1 MLKEVRIM
9 SMPEGRRT
17 LHYGL
22 VSGLC
27 VVVSLGLLDSCMVCS
42 FCKNLPSCRGVICV
56 LNIKIGFIHTSVFQ
70 RDRSPRISLR
80 HFLTFVP

>member
-27 VVVSLGLLDSCMVCS
+27 VVVSLGLLDSAWYVH
-42 FCKNLPSCRGVICV
+42 FV
-56 LNIKIGFIHTSVFQ
+56 
-70 RDRSPRISLR
+70 RIYQA
-80 HFLTFVP
+80 VEV